1 MKTPQKIIW
10 TLFLIIGIIFNQ
22 SCDDLVQTEYVLK
35 TNFVY
40 KNQTKENISIVLY
53 NQESEKF
60 HTYLIEPNKE
70 ITVVIT
76 SEGPKTG
83 VNTPFFLTNDYT
95 KVATKVVV
103 KFDASNKCLT
113 YLENEGILDYKSY
126 DNYDKS
132 IRDKSNNTLIYNIDD
147 EELNIATL
155 CE

>member
-1 MKTPQKIIW
+1 MS
-10 TLFLIIGIIFNQ
+10 IGIIFNQ
-22 SCDDLVQTEYVLK
+22 SCDKEYILK

-40 KNQTKENISIVLY
+40 KNQTKDNVNIVLY
-53 NQESEKF
+53 NQEGEKF
-60 HTYLIEPNKE
+60 YTYLIEPSKE

-76 SEGPKTG
+76 SDGPKTG
-83 VNTPFFLTNDYT
+83 VNTPFWLGYG
-95 KVATKVVV
+95 KIAAKVVV

-113 YLENEGILDYKSY
+113 YIENEGILDYKSY

-132 IRDKSNNTLIYNIDD
+132 MRDKSNNTLIYNIDD